1 MFELG
6 NDGPSILLAAID
18 GTDTSMRAGA
28 YAAGLARR
36 QHSRLV
42 ILYVRRISTFMGPG
56 AAEAVRGIAES
67 NDALSRELRETIQA
81 EAPRLGLDVSFV
93 ERTGNPYREIVRLAT
108 ELRVDALIIGASTQ
122 AGHRIVGSLATH
134 LVRDAKWPVIVVP

>member
-1 MFELG
+1 MWMARLS
-6 NDGPSILLAAID
+6 PS
-18 GTDTSMRAGA
+18 TTSPRRAGA
-28 YAAGLARR
+28 SGFLLKDT
-36 QHSRLV
+36 QPVDL
-42 ILYVRRISTFMGPG
+42 LT
-56 AAEAVRGIAES
+56 AVRGIAES
-67 NDALSRELRETIQA
+67 NDALSRELRETIEA
-81 EAPRLGLDVSFV
+81 ESPRLGLDVSFV

>member
-1 MFELG
+1 VFELG

-18 GTDTSMRAGA
+18 GSDTSMRAGA

-36 QHSRLV
+36 QNSRLV
-42 ILYVRRISTFMGPG
+42 ILYVRRVSTFIGPG
-56 AAEAVRGIAES
+56 AAEAVVGMAES
-67 NDALSRELRETIQA
+67 NDAVARELREMIET
-81 EAPRLGLDVSFV
+81 ESPRLGLDVTFV
-93 ERTGNPYREIVRLAT
+93 ERTGNPYREIIRLAT
-108 ELRVDALIIGASTQ
+108 ELRVDALVIGASTQ

>member
-1 MFELG
+1 VFELG
-6 NDGPSILLAAID
+6 NDGPSLLLAAID
-18 GTDTSMRAGA
+18 GSDTSMRAGA

-42 ILYVRRISTFMGPG
+42 VLYVRRVSAFIGPG
-56 AAEAVRGIAES
+56 AAEAITGIAES
-67 NDALSRELRETIQA
+67 NDALARELRETIEA
-81 EAPRLGLDVSFV
+81 EAPRLGLDVVFV
-93 ERTGNPYREIVRLAT
+93 ERSGNPYREIIKLAQ

-134 LVRDAKWPVIVVP
+134 LVRDAKWPIIVVP